1 LNMKMYKQILMPVLL
16 LLASCAANSAREQPL
31 LQSDFESDPRASGW
45 LSGTYKGIEAQ
56 TEWVESATAHDE
68 KHLSAKRGFWRSP
81 EVPVTPSQY
90 YEIRFRYKC
99 ASGGFWTVSATDSAG
114 NQLPDIDS
122 SLDNATEWTEAR
134 LCFRAMAGAELAR
147 VSLRATRTAPL
158 CVDDFVLRPI
168 DRRLAAQWAD
178 SLYKS
183 MPPVLLP
190 PPSGRP
196 GLLPRAFRKLRNR
209 ETVTIVL
216 LGDSIMNDTGNSAL
230 DVLLERQFRGASV
243 RLANSVRGSTGCS
256 YYAREG
262 RVKQYVLDYQPDL
275 LIIGGISHGY
285 ETDPIREVIR
295 QVRAQSQCDIL
306 ILTGAVASLESRID
320 TYLQN
325 SRTTR
330 EGALNVI
337 EAFPGRLANMAREEH
352 VAFFDI
358 GAAWDSY
365 VKESAQPPSW
375 FRRDSVH
382 ANDRGKQVLARL
394 LLSYLSTR

>member
-1 LNMKMYKQILMPVLL
+1 
-16 LLASCAANSAREQPL
+16 
-31 LQSDFESDPRASGW
+31 
-45 LSGTYKGIEAQ
+45 
-56 TEWVESATAHDE
+56 
-68 KHLSAKRGFWRSP
+68 
-81 EVPVTPSQY
+81 
-90 YEIRFRYKC
+90 
-99 ASGGFWTVSATDSAG
+99 
-114 NQLPDIDS
+114 
-122 SLDNATEWTEAR
+122 
-134 LCFRAMAGAELAR
+134 
-147 VSLRATRTAPL
+147 
-158 CVDDFVLRPI
+158 VDDFVLRPI

-306 ILTGAVASLESRID
+306 ILTGAVASLEARIE
-320 TYLQN
+320 TYLKN
-325 SRTTR
+325 SHSFRDD
-330 EGALNVI
+330 ALNAI